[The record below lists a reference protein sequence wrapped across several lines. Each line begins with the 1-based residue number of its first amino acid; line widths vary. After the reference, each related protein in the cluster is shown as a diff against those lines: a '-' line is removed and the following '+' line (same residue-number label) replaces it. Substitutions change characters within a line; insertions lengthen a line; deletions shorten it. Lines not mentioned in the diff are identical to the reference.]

1 MFREDDKRVCP
12 FWGKDWILM
21 SSEVRDVIEVVVG
34 MRLGAQVYG
43 KIGCGGDCH

>member
-21 SSEVRDVIEVVVG
+21 SSEVRDVIKVAVG
-34 MRLGAQVYG
+34 MRLGAQVCV
-43 KIGCGGDCH
+43 KIGCEGHCH